1 MYSIVCSKWSWRET
15 VVGIEGIT
23 MYSSLHCSLF
33 MMDIFSP
40 FPLNIMCK
48 CTFII
53 HYVLALFIQL
63 MLSSIWQWLLSL
75 WWPLPSIRF
84 KLITWPKPGMNDDEP
99 VSVNMQDFLFVN
111 RILLALYTCI
121 LQFFMKVGSTLCTWF
136 FLWMYFWIAG
146 DWAVVFHLAARA
158 PFLCYMH
165 ACVPFVK

>member
-1 MYSIVCSKWSWRET
+1 
-15 VVGIEGIT
+15 

-99 VSVNMQDFLFVN
+99 VNVNMQDFLFVN
-111 RILLALYTCI
+111 CILLALYTCI
-121 LQFFMKVGSTLCTWF
+121 LQFFMKVWST